1 MPNIY
6 GVMNTAKMSM
16 ATHQLS
22 LEVTGQNISNVNN
35 PNFTRQ
41 EVTLES
47 AFPIQPGG
55 SPGMIGTGVRA
66 TSIIRRNDQFLEGQ
80 RLLNKA
86 NSGYWNSTQDFMARL
101 ETVFNESSPNGL
113 NGVMDSYYKSWQ
125 NLAFNPR
132 GLTERTDT
140 IAQGRNIA
148 AVFSKVN
155 QDVKNLRVDLNTKI
169 NSSIADIN
177 RLTGEIARYNQIIH
191 ETESH
196 KVNANDFRDKRD
208 ALIRD
213 LATYA
218 QVNTVEDPNTK
229 EVTIS
234 LANGRALVIG
244 QTAFTLESRQRADDG
259 LSSDIMWVDPSGQRS
274 DVTAEFS
281 NGNMGAWITMRDTQM
296 VSFLD
301 KLDQMA
307 ATMIRDT
314 NNTHSSGYGLDGST
328 GQDFFTGMNIN
339 TIANRKNIGT
349 GTVTGAIVAPDKLN
363 VHKYQMEFTAANSYN
378 IRDMTNGS
386 VVATEAYAGGPATSA
401 YLLTQGMQVTLNG
414 APAANDKFIINP
426 AADAS
431 LTMAVHGNII
441 TDTNKVAAG
450 LTTNQGDGD
459 NALRIAQSQNSMTM
473 NRVTLAASG
482 TATFAQYYNS
492 LVGEAGVAAK
502 NANSAVNQQEAIN
515 TQIENRREQVGGVAL
530 DEEMVNL
537 IKFQHAYQA
546 SARLVTIVDTM
557 LQTLIGLAR

>member
-22 LEVTGQNISNVNN
+22 LEVTSQNISNVNN

-41 EVTLES
+41 EATLES

-66 TSIIRRNDQFLEGQ
+66 TSIIRRHDQFLEGQ

-86 NSGYWNSTQDFMARL
+86 NSGFWNSTQDFMARL
-101 ETVFNESSPNGL
+101 EVVFNESSPNGL
-113 NGVMDSYYKSWQ
+113 NGQLDNYYKSWQ

-140 IAQGRNIA
+140 IAQGRNVA
-148 AVFSKVN
+148 ATFNKVN
-155 QDVKNLRVDLNTKI
+155 LDVKNLRVDLNTKI
-169 NSSIADIN
+169 NSSISEVN
-177 RLTGEIARYNQIIH
+177 RLTGEIARYNGVIH

-196 KVNANDFRDKRD
+196 NVSANDFRDKRD
-208 ALIRD
+208 ALLRD

-218 QVNTVEDPNTK
+218 QVNSVEDPNTH
-229 EVTIS
+229 EVTVS

-244 QTAFTLESRQRADDG
+244 QTAFTLETQQRADDG
-259 LSSDIMWVDPSGQRS
+259 LASDIMWKDPSGQKF
-274 DVTAEFS
+274 DVTSEFS
-281 NGNMGAWITMRDTQM
+281 NGNMGAWINMRDTIM
-296 VSFLD
+296 PSYLD
-301 KLDQMA
+301 KLDQLA
-307 ATMIRDT
+307 ATMMRDT
-314 NNTHSSGYGLDGST
+314 NTQHSAGYGLDGST
-328 GQDFFTGMNIN
+328 GQDFFSGINIGA
-339 TIANRKNIGT
+339 TANRKNLGT
-349 GTVTGAIVAPDKLN
+349 GTIAATVVAPDKLN
-363 VHKYQMEFTAANSYN
+363 VHKYQMEFTAANSYD
-378 IRDMTNGS
+378 IRDMTTGS

-401 YLLTQGMQVTLNG
+401 YLLTQGIQATING
-414 APAANDKFIINP
+414 APVATDKFIVNP

-431 LTMAVHGNII
+431 LNIAVHNNII
-441 TDTNKVAAG
+441 IDSNKVAAG
-450 LTTNQGDGD
+450 LTTHQGDGS
-459 NALRIAQSQNSMTM
+459 NALNIAQSQNGMSM
-473 NRVTLAASG
+473 NRASLAASG

>member
-1 MPNIY
+1 
-6 GVMNTAKMSM
+6 MSM

-35 PNFTRQ
+35 PNYTRQ

-55 SPGMIGTGVRA
+55 TPGMIGTGVRA

-80 RLLNKA
+80 RLLNKS

-113 NGVMDSYYKSWQ
+113 NGQMDSYYKSWQ

-140 IAQGRNIA
+140 IAQGRNISA
-148 AVFSKVN
+148 TFNKVN

-169 NSSIADIN
+169 NSSLADIN
-177 RLTGEIARYNQIIH
+177 RITGEVARYNQVIH

-196 KVNANDFRDKRD
+196 NVNANDFRDKRD
-208 ALIRD
+208 LLIRD

-229 EVTIS
+229 EVTVS

-244 QTAFTLESRQRADDG
+244 QTAFTLEAKPRADDG
-259 LSSDIMWVDPSGQRS
+259 LSSDIMWVDPSGQRT
-274 DVTAEFS
+274 DVTAEFG
-281 NGNMGAWITMRDTQM
+281 NGNMGAWINMRDTQM
-296 VSFLD
+296 PGYLD
-301 KLDQMA
+301 KLDQLA

-314 NNTHSSGYGLDGST
+314 NNTHSAGYGLDGST
-328 GQDFFTGMNIN
+328 GQDFFTGININ
-339 TIANRKNIGT
+339 TVANRKNTGT
-349 GTVTGAIVAPDKLN
+349 GTVAGVIVAPDKLN

-378 IRDMTNGS
+378 IRDMTNNS
-386 VVATEAYAGGPATSA
+386 IVATEPYAGGPATSA
-401 YLLTQGMQVTLNG
+401 YLLTQGMQVTING
-414 APAANDKFIINP
+414 APAANDKFIVNP

-431 LTMAVHGNII
+431 YTMAVHANII
-441 TDTNKVAAG
+441 SDSNKVAAG

-459 NALRIAQSQNSMTM
+459 NALRIAQSQSAMTM
-473 NRVTLAASG
+473 NRATLAASG
-482 TATFAQYYNS
+482 TATFSQFYNS
-492 LVGEAGVAAK
+492 MVGQAGVEAK
-502 NANSAVNQQEAIN
+502 NANAALNQQEAIN
-515 TQIENRREQVGGVAL
+515 TQTENRQQQVGGVAL

-546 SARLVTIVDTM
+546 SARLITVVDAM